1 MTKRVLSLLMS
12 LATIISFAGCVGNK
26 YDTDFTIKSRV
37 GLTNNGFYELSAKD
51 VKTIDDYQK
60 KFNYYGVKYASDS
73 YLKCSIVYIVD
84 KEEIREEFFLEPSEE
99 ETCFY
104 SFIDNALEKVQAEKV
119 IEFTCQPLNTQKANV
134 KITGFT
140 VFLREIPKQ
149 EVFIETEN
157 YKLGVDLLWGGAL
170 SYLEDLNS
178 NVEAVKVDGKIKVD
192 SNASERYDTRAVNKN
207 VNLINRNDTGRLVQ
221 QSYYGTLE
229 APYEPG
235 TYMDNTWNYNPVQ
248 GGNQYN
254 DHSKIVDIRLSEEE
268 IYIKCRPLDWAK
280 EKEFIT
286 PSYMESW
293 YAIENNN
300 VHVRCRFTDFSGYP
314 ATSRTQELPAFYCI
328 EPLNTFVYYDGA
340 EPFSKDNKLVTN
352 NKLGF
357 WPDEGYPN
365 FTSVEQWSAYR
376 GEFSDSF
383 GIGLY
388 MPAHDTFLTG
398 VFGRGETTEK
408 DPSKAGPTSYI
419 AVVKDYVFESFE
431 PKEYDYYIST
441 GTTDEIRNN
450 FKAISDLVW

>member
-1 MTKRVLSLLMS
+1 MKKRIVSILMCLAIVL
-12 LATIISFAGCVGNK
+12 SFAGCLGNK
-26 YDTDFTIKSRV
+26 YDTDFTISRMTYFADNEEKQ
-37 GLTNNGFYELSAKD
+37 LTAKYA
-51 VKTIDDYQK
+51 TLIDGETK
-60 KFNYYGVKYASDS
+60 KFNYFGIKYTSDS
-73 YLKCSIVYIVD
+73 YLKCSLTYNVK
-84 KEEIREEFFLEPSEE
+84 KETIREEFFLEPSQSEKD
-99 ETCFY
+99 FY
-104 SFIDNALEKVQAEKV
+104 SFIDNALEKATATDL
-119 IEFTCQPLNTQKANV
+119 IEFTCEPLNSRKAKVNF
-134 KITGFT
+134 IGFS
-140 VFLREIPKQ
+140 VFLREVPEQ

-178 NVEAVKVDGKIKVD
+178 DVEAVKVDGKIKVD
-192 SNASERYDTRAVNKN
+192 SNASERYDARAVNEN

-248 GGNQYN
+248 GGNQHN
-254 DHSKIVDIRLSEEE
+254 ENSKIVDLQISQEE

-280 EKEFIT
+280 SKEYIT
-286 PSYMESW
+286 PSYMEAW
-293 YAIENNN
+293 YTIENNN
-300 VHVRCRFTDFSGYP
+300 VHVKCRFTDFSGYP
-314 ATSRTQELPAFYCI
+314 STARTQELPAFYCI

-365 FTSVEQWSAYR
+365 FKSIEQWSAYR

-388 MPAHDTFLTG
+388 MPTHDTFLTG

-408 DPSKAGPTSYI
+408 DPSKASPTSYI
-419 AVVKDYVFESFE
+419 AVVKDYVFESFK
-431 PKEYDYYIST
+431 PKEYEYYIST
-441 GTTDEIRNN
+441 GTVDEIRNN
-450 FKAISDLVW
+450 FKEISDLV

>member
-1 MTKRVLSLLMS
+1 MTKRIVCVFICI
-12 LATIISFAGCVGNK
+12 AIIFSFAGCLGKN
-26 YDTDFTIKSRV
+26 YDTDFTISRMTYFADNKEKT
-37 GLTNNGFYELSAKD
+37 LTAKLAIQ
-51 VKTIDDYQK
+51 IDDSEK
-60 KFNYYGVKYASDS
+60 KFNYFGIKYTSDS
-73 YLKCSIVYIVD
+73 YLKCSLTYSVK
-84 KEEIREEFFLEPSEE
+84 KETVREEFFLEPSQSEKD
-99 ETCFY
+99 FY
-104 SFIDNALEKVQAEKV
+104 SFIDNALEKVTATRL
-119 IEFTCQPLNTQKANV
+119 IEFTCEPLNSSKAKVNF
-134 KITGFT
+134 IGFS
-140 VFLREIPKQ
+140 VFLREVPEQ
-149 EVFIETEN
+149 EIFIETEN

-178 NVEAVKVDGKIKVD
+178 DVEAVKVNDKIKVD

-229 APYEPG
+229 APYEPA

-254 DHSKIVDIRLSEEE
+254 DHSKIVDLRLSEEE

-286 PSYMESW
+286 PSYMEAW
-293 YAIENNN
+293 YTIENNN
-300 VHVRCRFTDFSGYP
+300 VHVKCRFTDFSGYP
-314 ATSRTQELPAFYCI
+314 ATPRTQELPAFYCI
-328 EPLNTFVYYDGA
+328 EPLNTFVYYDGT
-340 EPFSKDNKLVTN
+340 EPFSKENKLITN

-365 FTSVEQWSAYR
+365 FTSIEQWAGYR

-388 MPAHDTFLTG
+388 MPTHDTFLTG
-398 VFGRGETTEK
+398 VFNRGETTEK
-408 DPSKAGPTSYI
+408 DPSKDSSTSYI
-419 AVVKDYVFESFE
+419 AVVKDYVFESFK

-441 GTTDEIRNN
+441 GTVEEIREN
-450 FKAISDLVW
+450 FKAISDLV

>member
-1 MTKRVLSLLMS
+1 MTKRIVCVFICI
-12 LATIISFAGCVGNK
+12 AIIFSFAGCLGKN
-26 YDTDFTIKSRV
+26 YDTDFTISRMTYFADNKEKT
-37 GLTNNGFYELSAKD
+37 LTAKLAIQ
-51 VKTIDDYQK
+51 IDDSEK
-60 KFNYYGVKYASDS
+60 KFNYFGIKYTSDS
-73 YLKCSIVYIVD
+73 YLKCSLTYSVK
-84 KEEIREEFFLEPSEE
+84 KETVREEFFLEPSQSEKD
-99 ETCFY
+99 FY
-104 SFIDNALEKVQAEKV
+104 SFIDNALEKVTATRL
-119 IEFTCQPLNTQKANV
+119 IEFTCEPLNSSKAKVNF
-134 KITGFT
+134 IGFS
-140 VFLREIPKQ
+140 VFLREVPEQ
-149 EVFIETEN
+149 EIFIETEN

-178 NVEAVKVDGKIKVD
+178 DVEAVKVNDKIKVD

-229 APYEPG
+229 APYEPA

-254 DHSKIVDIRLSEEE
+254 DHSKIVDLHLSEEE

-286 PSYMESW
+286 PSYMEAW
-293 YAIENNN
+293 YTIENNN

-314 ATSRTQELPAFYCI
+314 ATPRTQELPAFYCI
-328 EPLNTFVYYDGA
+328 EPLNTFVYYDGT

-352 NKLGF
+352 NELGF

-365 FTSVEQWSAYR
+365 FTSIEQWAGYR

-388 MPAHDTFLTG
+388 MPTHDTFLTG
-398 VFGRGETTEK
+398 VYGRGETTEK
-408 DPSKAGPTSYI
+408 DPSKDSPTSYI
-419 AVVKDYVFESFE
+419 AVVKDYVFESFK

-441 GTTDEIRNN
+441 GTVEEIREN
-450 FKAISDLVW
+450 FKAISDLV

>member
-408 DPSKAGPTSYI
+408 DPSKDNPTSYI

-450 FKAISDLVW
+450 FKAISDLV

>member
-1 MTKRVLSLLMS
+1 MTKRIVSILMCLAVIFS
-12 LATIISFAGCVGNK
+12 LAGCFGNK

-37 GLTNNGFYELSAKD
+37 GLTNNDFYELSAKD
-51 VKTIDDYQK
+51 VKSIDNYEK
-60 KFNYYGVKYASDS
+60 KFNYFGVKYASDS

-84 KEEIREEFFLEPSEE
+84 EEEIREEFFLEPSKE
-99 ETCFY
+99 ETNFY
-104 SFIDNALEKVQAEKV
+104 SFIDNALEKMTAKRV
-119 IEFTCQPLNTQKANV
+119 IEFTCQPMNSQKASV
-134 KITGFT
+134 KISGFT
-140 VFLREIPKQ
+140 VFLREVPKQ
-149 EVFIETEN
+149 EIFIETEN

-178 NVEAVKVDGKIKVD
+178 DVEAVKVDGKIKVD
-192 SNASERYDTRAVNKN
+192 SNASDRYDKRAVNKK

-221 QSYYGTLE
+221 QSYYGTIE
-229 APYEPG
+229 APYEPE
-235 TYMDNTWNYNPVQ
+235 TYMENKWNYNPVQ

-254 DHSKIVDIRLSEEE
+254 DHSKIVDIKATDTE
-268 IYIKCRPLDWAK
+268 IYVKCRPLDWAK
-280 EKEFIT
+280 SKEDIT
-286 PSYMESW
+286 PSYMEAW

-300 VHVRCRFTDFSGYP
+300 VHVKCRFTDFSGYP

-328 EPLNTFVYYDGA
+328 EPLNTFVYYDGV
-340 EPFSKDNKLVTN
+340 EPFSKDNKLITN

-388 MPAHDTFLTG
+388 MPTHDTFLTG

-419 AVVKDYVFESFE
+419 AVVKDYVFESFK

-450 FKAISDLVW
+450 FKEISDLV

>member
-12 LATIISFAGCVGNK
+12 LATIISFAGCLGNK

-37 GLTNNGFYELSAKD
+37 GLTNNDFYELSAKD

-340 EPFSKDNKLVTN
+340 ESFSKDNKLVTN

-450 FKAISDLVW
+450 FREISSLV

>member
-1 MTKRVLSLLMS
+1 MMRKVVVGLMCF
-12 LATIISFAGCVGNK
+12 ATIFSFVGCVGNK

-37 GLTNNGFYELSAKD
+37 GLTNNDFYELSAKD

-314 ATSRTQELPAFYCI
+314 STSRTQELPAFYCI

-450 FKAISDLVW
+450 FKGISSLV

>member
-1 MTKRVLSLLMS
+1 MTKRVISILMS
-12 LATIISFAGCVGNK
+12 MATIFSFAGCVGNK

-37 GLTNNGFYELSAKD
+37 GLTNNDFYELSAKD

-388 MPAHDTFLTG
+388 MPTHDTFLTG

-450 FKAISDLVW
+450 FKAISDLV

>member
-1 MTKRVLSLLMS
+1 MTKRIVSILMCFAVIS
-12 LATIISFAGCVGNK
+12 SFAGCFGNK
-26 YDTDFTIKSRV
+26 YDTDFTITSRV
-37 GLTNNGFYELSAKD
+37 GLTNNDFYELSAKD
-51 VKTIDDYQK
+51 VKSIDNYEK
-60 KFNYYGVKYASDS
+60 KFNYFGVKYASDS

-84 KEEIREEFFLEPSEE
+84 KEEIREDFFLEPSKE
-99 ETCFY
+99 ETEFY
-104 SFIDNALEKVQAEKV
+104 SFIDNALEKVTAKKV
-119 IEFTCQPLNTQKANV
+119 IEFTCQPMNSQKANV
-134 KITGFT
+134 KISGFT
-140 VFLREIPKQ
+140 VFLREVPKQ

-178 NVEAVKVDGKIKVD
+178 DVEAVKVDGKIKVD
-192 SNASERYDTRAVNKN
+192 SNASERYDTRAVNKK

-221 QSYYGTLE
+221 QSYYGTVE
-229 APYEPG
+229 APYEPA
-235 TYMDNTWNYNPVQ
+235 TYMENKWNYNPVQ

-254 DHSKIVDIRLSEEE
+254 DHSKIVDIKATDTE
-268 IYIKCRPLDWAK
+268 IYVKCRPLDWAK
-280 EKEFIT
+280 AKEDIT
-286 PSYMESW
+286 PSYMEAW
-293 YAIENNN
+293 YTIENKN

-328 EPLNTFVYYDGA
+328 EPLNTFVYYDGV
-340 EPFSKDNKLVTN
+340 EPFSKENKLVTN

-388 MPAHDTFLTG
+388 MPTHDTFLTG

-419 AVVKDYVFESFE
+419 AVVKDYVFESFK

-450 FKAISDLVW
+450 FKEISDLV

>member
-119 IEFTCQPLNTQKANV
+119 IEFTCQPLNTQKSNI

-388 MPAHDTFLTG
+388 MPTHDTFLTG

-450 FKAISDLVW
+450 FKAISDLV

>member
-1 MTKRVLSLLMS
+1 MLRKVVAGLIC
-12 LATIISFAGCVGNK
+12 LAIIFSFTGCFGNK
-26 YDTDFTIKSRV
+26 YDTDFTIKARV
-37 GLTNNGFYELSAKD
+37 GITNNDFYELSAKD
-51 VKTIDDYQK
+51 VKSIDNYEK
-60 KFNYYGVKYASDS
+60 KFNYFGVKYASDS

-84 KEEIREEFFLEPSEE
+84 KEEIREDFFLEPSEE
-99 ETCFY
+99 ETEFY
-104 SFIDNALEKVQAEKV
+104 SFIDNALEKVTAKKV
-119 IEFTCQPLNTQKANV
+119 VEFTCQPMNSQKANV
-134 KITGFT
+134 KISGFT
-140 VFLREIPKQ
+140 VFLREVPKQ

-178 NVEAVKVDGKIKVD
+178 DVEAVKVDGKIKVD
-192 SNASERYDTRAVNKN
+192 SNASDRYDTRAVNKK

-221 QSYYGTLE
+221 QSYYGTVE
-229 APYEPG
+229 APYEPA
-235 TYMDNTWNYNPVQ
+235 TYMENKWNYNPVQ

-254 DHSKIVDIRLSEEE
+254 DHSKIVDIKATDTE
-268 IYIKCRPLDWAK
+268 IYVKCRPLDWAK
-280 EKEFIT
+280 AKEDIT
-286 PSYMESW
+286 PSYMEAW
-293 YAIENNN
+293 YTIENKN
-300 VHVRCRFTDFSGYP
+300 VHVKCRFTDFSGYP

-328 EPLNTFVYYDGA
+328 EPLNNFVYYDGV
-340 EPFSKDNKLVTN
+340 EPFSKENKLVAN
-352 NKLGF
+352 NELGF

-388 MPAHDTFLTG
+388 MPTHDTFLTG

-408 DPSKAGPTSYI
+408 DPSKAAPTSYI
-419 AVVKDYVFESFE
+419 AVVKDYVFESFK

-450 FKAISDLVW
+450 FKEISDLV

>member
-1 MTKRVLSLLMS
+1 MTKRVLSLLISM
-12 LATIISFAGCVGNK
+12 ATIISFAGCLGNK

-37 GLTNNGFYELSAKD
+37 GLTNNDFYELSAKD

-178 NVEAVKVDGKIKVD
+178 NVEAVKVDGKTKVD

-314 ATSRTQELPAFYCI
+314 ATPRTQELPAFYCI
-328 EPLNTFVYYDGA
+328 EPLNTFVYYDGV
-340 EPFSKDNKLVTN
+340 EPFSKENKLVTN
-352 NKLGF
+352 NELGF

-388 MPAHDTFLTG
+388 MPTHDTFLTG

-419 AVVKDYVFESFE
+419 AVVKDYVFESFK

-450 FKAISDLVW
+450 FKEISDLV

>member
-1 MTKRVLSLLMS
+1 MKKIFNVALCFVMLF
-12 LATIISFAGCVGNK
+12 SFAGCSGSK
-26 YDTDFTIKSRV
+26 YDTDFTISRIAYFADNKEKKV
-37 GLTNNGFYELSAKD
+37 TAKE
-51 VKTIDDYQK
+51 VFTVENCNK
-60 KFNYYGVKYASDS
+60 KFNYFGLKYISDG
-73 YLKCSIVYIVD
+73 YLKCSITYIVD
-84 KEEIREEFFLEPSEE
+84 KQPVNEVFFLEPTESEKD
-99 ETCFY
+99 FY
-104 SFIDNALEKVQAEKV
+104 SFIDNAIEDATSKSL
-119 IEFTCQPLNTQKANV
+119 IEFTCQPLNTGNVNV
-134 KITGFT
+134 KFIGFS
-140 VFLREIPKQ
+140 VFLREVPET

-178 NVEAVKVDGKIKVD
+178 NVEAVKVDGIVKVD
-192 SNASERYDTRAVNKN
+192 SDASERYDARAINKN

-229 APYEPG
+229 APYEPA
-235 TYMDNTWNYNPVQ
+235 TYMENTWNYNPVQ

-254 DHSKIVDIRLSEEE
+254 ENSKIVDIRCSEQE
-268 IYIKCRPLDWAK
+268 IYVKCQPLDWAK
-280 EKEFIT
+280 AKEFIT
-286 PSYMESW
+286 PSYMEAW
-293 YAIENNN
+293 YTIENNN
-300 VHVRCRFTDFSGYP
+300 VHVKCRFTDFSGYS

-328 EPLNTFVYYDGA
+328 EPLNTFVYYDGT

-365 FTSVEQWSAYR
+365 FTSVEHWSAYR

-388 MPAHDTFLTG
+388 MPTHDTFLTG
-398 VFGRGETTEK
+398 VYGRGETTEK
-408 DPSKAGPTSYI
+408 DPSEAGPTSYI
-419 AVVKDYVFESFE
+419 AVVKDYVFESFK

-441 GTTDEIRNN
+441 GTTEEIREN